1 MENVDFNKD
10 KLVKYWVDSS
20 DEDFETMIAM
30 FDSKRYSWSMFVGH
44 LMMEKLLKALFV
56 RVNNEFPPFI
66 HNLLRLAEK
75 CRLDLN
81 EENTLFF
88 ATVTAFNINARYDD
102 YKMSFQKT
110 CTPEYTAKW
119 IEQIK
124 IKRLW
129 IRRLVKQ

>member
-1 MENVDFNKD
+1 MGNTEFDKD
-10 KLVKYWVDSS
+10 KLVNYWVDSS

>member
-1 MENVDFNKD
+1 MGNTEFDKD
-10 KLVKYWVDSS
+10 KLVNYWVDSS

-56 RVNNEFPPFI
+56 KINNEFPPFI

-75 CRLDLN
+75 CNLDLN
-81 EENTLFF
+81 EENSIFF

-110 CTPEYTAKW
+110 CTLEYAAKW
-119 IEQIK
+119 IEQFK
-124 IKRLW
+124 TKRQW
-129 IRRLVKQ
+129 IRRLVKP